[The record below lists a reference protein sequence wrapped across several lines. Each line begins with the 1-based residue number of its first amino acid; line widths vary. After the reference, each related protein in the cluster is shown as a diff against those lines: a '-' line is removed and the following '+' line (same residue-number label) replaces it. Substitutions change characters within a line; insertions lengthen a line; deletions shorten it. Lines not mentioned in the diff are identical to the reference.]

1 MTFYIDT
8 SAAAKLMV
16 DETESEAMATW
27 ADHETLVSS
36 QLLETELRRLAV
48 RMSIPQTEVSAI
60 LERIDLF
67 ALTPSLFHQAG
78 VLPGRTLHSLDALHL
93 ASALRLG
100 VAGVVT
106 YDSRMTRAATDL
118 GLAVVA
124 PQ

>member
-48 RMSIPQTEVSAI
+48 RMSIPQTEASAI

-67 ALTPSLFHQAG
+67 ALTPSLFHEAG
-78 VLPGRTLHSLDALHL
+78 VLPGPGLRSLDALHL